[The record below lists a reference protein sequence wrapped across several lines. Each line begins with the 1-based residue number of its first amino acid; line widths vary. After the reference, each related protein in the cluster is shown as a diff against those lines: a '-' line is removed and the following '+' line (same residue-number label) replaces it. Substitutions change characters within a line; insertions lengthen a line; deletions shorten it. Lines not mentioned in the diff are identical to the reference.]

1 MPSHRKRIGFL
12 PREEVHII
20 IEKISKDQN
29 YSQSKVT
36 GILVEEALRFR
47 GFLDSSFTNDFTLI
61 EESLNKNSK
70 NIKSSIYN
78 QIANNYDPSNIN
90 NKSLKDDIKMIH
102 EFIEFK
108 LFKKIMTEKEN
119 NNIH

>member
-61 EESLNKNSK
+61 EESLNNNTKNF
-70 NIKSSIYN
+70 KSSIYN
-78 QIANNYDPSNIN
+78 QLSNNYDSSNIN

-108 LFKKIMTEKEN
+108 FFKKIMN
-119 NNIH
+119 QNDNIKH

>member
-47 GFLDSSFTNDFTLI
+47 GFLDSSFNITSYLI
-61 EESLNKNSK
+61 DDSLNNKTK

-78 QIANNYDPSNIN
+78 ELSDNYDPSKIKN
-90 NKSLKDDIKMIH
+90 NSLKDDIKMIH

-108 LFKKIMTEKEN
+108 FFKKIMN
-119 NNIH
+119 QNDNIKH